1 MMEFYAPQFVVLSQ
15 ALAMTRMA
23 MIAMP
28 NHRSIGET
36 KDDGLPRR
44 TGLGKLLNFPKITAL
59 ERELAEARRLASEA
73 EKLARESAQEL
84 KAKNR
89 EAIEEA
95 LRGILPLISQ
105 MGMEFSLK
113 EAERLSRQCVLR
125 DLKPDEIEQ
134 LLSRL
139 RDEIGT
145 HIFFQLSPLHRK
157 YYDPKEP
164 LFGSEFE
171 AKFPSAAFELDE
183 AAKCFAFDRSTA
195 AVFHLMRLVE
205 IGVKALAACLN
216 IPPPTKAAERNW
228 GVILKSIKDS
238 IGQRR
243 WDNPE
248 DKSFFESAYVSLDAI
263 KNAWR
268 NATMHVENKYTA
280 DEAEHIFNSVRGFM
294 KKLSSR
300 LDEAGEPKCQKLS

>member
-1 MMEFYAPQFVVLSQ
+1 MMEFYAPRFVVLSQ
-15 ALAMTRMA
+15 ALAMTRMV
-23 MIAMP
+23 MIARP
-28 NHRSIGET
+28 DHRSIDEA
-36 KDDGLPRR
+36 KYDGLRQD
-44 TGLGKLLNFPKITAL
+44 TGSGKLLNFLRITTL
-59 ERELAEARRLASEA
+59 DQKLAEARRLALEA
-73 EKLARESAQEL
+73 ERLEIKSAQEL
-84 KAKNR
+84 RAKNR
-89 EAIEEA
+89 KAVEEA
-95 LRGILPLISQ
+95 LKGILSLISQ

-113 EAERLSRQCVLR
+113 EAERLRQQCVSR
-125 DLKPDEIEQ
+125 DLEPDEIEQ

-145 HIFFQLSPLHRK
+145 HIFFQLNPLHRK
-157 YYDPKEP
+157 YYAPEEP
-164 LFGSEFE
+164 LFGSDFA

-183 AAKCFAFDRSTA
+183 AAKCLAFDRPTA

-205 IGVKALAACLN
+205 TGVKALAGCLN

-248 DKSFFESAYVSLDAI
+248 DKSFFEGAYVSLDAI

-268 NATMHVENKYTA
+268 NATMHVDNKYTA
-280 DEAEHIFNSVRGFM
+280 DEAEHIFSSVRGFM
-294 KKLSSR
+294 TKLSSR